1 MSSNNDFNEY
11 VSHEDEI
18 KNEGNIEEQNK
29 EFSEETAGEN
39 KSDEGETTVE
49 AIESDSE
56 SDETINEAS
65 ETNSTADETVSDSNV
80 TFLEPEKDVKYISEP
95 KPGFPRFKNARAY
108 VAIALISSLV
118 TASAV
123 GGGLYYKFSNDIN
136 QLQATMNKNTAFN
149 KTASS
154 STSGVKQV
162 ALQSGSA
169 VTDVV
174 KNVAPSVV
182 GIRVTN
188 TSTSMNIFGQQQQS
202 QQGGEGS
209 GVIIDKDGYIMTNY
223 HVVSA
228 ADPKVSGSKNTTV
241 EVFLSDKRQAK
252 ATFVGGD
259 EQNDLAVIKV
269 DLTDL
274 PVADLGDSSTLQA
287 GETAIAIG
295 NPLGMEFA
303 GSVTV
308 GVISSVERTMDVDG
322 KSMKLIQ
329 TDAAI
334 NPGNSGGALV
344 NSQGQVIG
352 INSVKISA
360 TGVEGL
366 GFAIPV
372 NVAKPIVDQLKMF
385 GYVKGR
391 PYIGISGMEVTDAIS
406 KAYNVPVG
414 FYVQT
419 VEAASGAANAG
430 IQRGDIITSMDGKD
444 IKTLSDLDEVKKA
457 HKAGDTVEVKYD
469 RNSKTITANITFT
482 EQK

>member
-1 MSSNNDFNEY
+1 MNNYNDFNEY
-11 VSHEDEI
+11 DSQEDKN
-18 KNEGNIEEQNK
+18 KNESNIEEQNL
-29 EFSEETAGEN
+29 EYTEETTN
-39 KSDEGETTVE
+39 TSDTKESEAADSVSETTVAATE
-49 AIESDSE
+49 TSE
-56 SDETINEAS
+56 SY
-65 ETNSTADETVSDSNV
+65 V
-80 TFLEPEKDVKYISEP
+80 TFSEPDEGVKYISEP
-95 KPGFPRFKNARAY
+95 KPGFPKFKNARAF
-108 VAIALISSLV
+108 VAIALVSSLV

-123 GGGLYYKFSNDIN
+123 GGGLYYKFSNDLN
-136 QLQATMNKNTAFN
+136 QIQATLTKNNTA

-154 STSGVKQV
+154 STAGVTQV
-162 ALQSGSA
+162 SLPKGSA

-174 KNVAPSVV
+174 KNVAPAVV

-188 TSTSMNIFGQQQQS
+188 TSTSINIFGQQQQS

-223 HVVSA
+223 HVVSE

-241 EVFLSDKRQAK
+241 EVFLQDKRQAK

-274 PVADLGDSSTLQA
+274 PVAELGDSSTLQA

-344 NSQGQVIG
+344 NSQGQVVG
-352 INSVKISA
+352 INSVKISM

-366 GFAIPV
+366 GFAIPI

-391 PYIGISGMEVTDAIS
+391 PYIGISGMAVTDAIA

-414 FYVQT
+414 IYVQT
-419 VEAASGAANAG
+419 VEASSGAANAG
-430 IQRGDIITSMDGKD
+430 LQRGDIITSVDGKE
-444 IKTLSDLDEVKKA
+444 IKQMSDLDEVKKA
-457 HKAGDTVEVKYD
+457 HKAGDTVEMKID
-469 RNSKTITANITFT
+469 RNGKTITTNLTFT